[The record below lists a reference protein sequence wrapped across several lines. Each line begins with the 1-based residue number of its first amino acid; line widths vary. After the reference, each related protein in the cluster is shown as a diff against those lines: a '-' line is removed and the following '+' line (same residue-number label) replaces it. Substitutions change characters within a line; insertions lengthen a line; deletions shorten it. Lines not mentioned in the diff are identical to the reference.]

1 MAEIKN
7 PSFEDADPTGYNPG
21 VPDDWTIQDFNFESW
36 MWAPFQGGTPVEF
49 WPVERFESGWNN
61 NDGFIDELEP
71 ADLYP
76 FVVDGGDVETFEYW
90 TAGSLMV
97 WIEEFEDS
105 DLFPAFFSIWGGMFP
120 AFSMV
125 EGFESL
131 WNNDLP
137 IAGTYIHHLES
148 FIDGVV
154 VEFDVVLNSPIY
166 RIGGDDSIQVVV
178 SRWFGGFPQTFST
191 VIQLTAGTY
200 DQAGILVE
208 LQTKSDAALTAAG
221 APFAPGDFVWETAPT
236 GGLRLRLTKSDAT
249 RWYLWMIAPGSSAWD
264 ELGFS
269 NVPQVKDLSHL
280 RPLEDDSTERA
291 LYAPGFD
298 WEWFDFGWG
307 NDYDEYLWHGES
319 WIDGHDAGPSFVI
332 NGGSND
338 TAWIFIDDLG
348 GSATMLQMTLT
359 PGTYNLASMVIEF
372 QTQLVAALTAAGP
385 PWAAGHMVIQ
395 ASPKGQIRIMNQGG
409 IVNLNM
415 WLYRPTNSAWEELGF
430 EPLDEMDAIA
440 YPDRNSRRVDADNTA
455 GILWERATYVG
466 PLWYEG
472 FEDPGWPVLP

>member
-90 TAGSLMV
+90 TSGSLMI
-97 WIEEFEDS
+97 WMDEFEDS
-105 DLFPAFFSIWGGMFP
+105 DLSPAFYQISGGMFP

-137 IAGTYIHHLES
+137 PNGTYLKHLEA
-148 FIDGVV
+148 FVDGEVV
-154 VEFDVVLNSPIY
+154 AFDPVLNSPVY
-166 RIGGDDSIQVVV
+166 TIGGDDTILVNLTRLSGMFV
-178 SRWFGGFPQTFST
+178 FSFLSPI
-191 VIQLTAGTY
+191 VLSQGTY
-200 DQAGILVE
+200 DLASMIVE
-208 LQTKSDAALTAAG
+208 LQTKTDAALVAAG
-221 APFAPGDFVWETAPT
+221 APFLAGDITWEVAPT
-236 GGLRLRLTKSDAT
+236 GGIRVKNTKVGSPTWWMRLAS
-249 RWYLWMIAPGSSAWD
+249 PGGSAWN
-264 ELGFS
+264 ELGFDD
-269 NVPQVKDLSHL
+269 VPESPDLFSA
-280 RPLEDDSTERA
+280 RPIPSEVTDRA

-298 WEWFDFGWG
+298 WEWFDFGWDD
-307 NDYDEYLWHGES
+307 DYDEYLWHGES

-430 EPLDEMDAIA
+430 EPLDEMDAFTL
-440 YPDRNSRRVDADNTA
+440 PDRNSRRVDADNTS
-455 GILWERATYVG
+455 GILWERAQYAG
-466 PLWYEG
+466 PLYYEG